1 MRIIAAMAG
10 EPTDEKSPLA
20 RAMQF
25 FRQAYEHQMR
35 GELDEAVR
43 LYTRSIEAY
52 PTAEGYTFR
61 GWVYS
66 FQGKIEEAI
75 AECKK
80 AIEVDPTFGNPYND
94 IGAYLVE
101 QDRLDEAI
109 PWLEKALVAPRYESY
124 CFPHVNLGRVYEKKR
139 MFRKALEHYQEALEE
154 NPKHLGAWQ
163 AVARLRAM
171 SN

>member
-1 MRIIAAMAG
+1 MDTEGDKGR
-10 EPTDEKSPLA
+10 LA
-20 RAMQF
+20 EAMQW
-25 FRQAYEHQMR
+25 FRMAYEHQMR
-35 GELDEAVR
+35 GELEEAVR
-43 LYTRSIEAY
+43 LYTQSIDAY

-66 FQGKIEEAI
+66 FQGRIDDAI

-101 QDRLDEAI
+101 QHRLDEAI

-124 CFPHVNLGRVYEKKR
+124 CFPHVNLGRVYEMKR
-139 MFRKALEHYQEALEE
+139 MFAKALKHYQEALDE
-154 NPKHLGAWQ
+154 NPKHLGALQ
-163 AVARLRAM
+163 AVARLKGM

>member
-1 MRIIAAMAG
+1 MGM
-10 EPTDEKSPLA
+10 EKQSDKERLA
-20 RAMQF
+20 EAMQW
-25 FRQAYEHQMR
+25 FRLAYQHQMR

-43 LYTRSIEAY
+43 LYTLSIDAY

-66 FQGKIEEAI
+66 FQGRMDDAI
-75 AECKK
+75 AECMK
-80 AIEVDPTFGNPYND
+80 AIEVDPTLGNPYND

-109 PWLEKALVAPRYESY
+109 PWLEKALIAPRYESY
-124 CFPHVNLGRVYEKKR
+124 CFPHVNLGRVYEMKR
-139 MFRKALEHYQEALEE
+139 MFQKALQHYQEALEE

-163 AVARLRAM
+163 AVARLKGM

>member
-1 MRIIAAMAG
+1 MGSAG
-10 EPTDEKSPLA
+10 DEKRLA
-20 RAMQF
+20 EAMEF
-25 FRQAYEHQMR
+25 FRRAYEHQMR

-43 LYTRSIEAY
+43 LYTRSIETY

-61 GWVYS
+61 GWTYS
-66 FQGKIEEAI
+66 FQGRIDDAI
-75 AECKK
+75 AECMK

-124 CFPHVNLGRVYEKKR
+124 CFPHVNLGRVYEMKK
-139 MFRKALEHYQEALEE
+139 MFRKALQHYQEALEE

-163 AVARLRAM
+163 AVARLSAM

>member
-1 MRIIAAMAG
+1 MEPGGDKKRLAEAM
-10 EPTDEKSPLA
+10 DY
-20 RAMQF
+20 
-25 FRQAYEHQMR
+25 FRRAYEHQMR
-35 GELDEAVR
+35 GELDEAVA
-43 LYTRSIEAY
+43 LYTQSIETY

-66 FQGKIEEAI
+66 FQGRIDDAI
-75 AECKK
+75 AECLK

-94 IGAYLVE
+94 IGAYMVE

-109 PWLEKALVAPRYESY
+109 PWLERALVAPRYESY

-139 MFRKALEHYQEALEE
+139 MFARALHHYHEALEE

-163 AVARLRAM
+163 SVARLRGM
-171 SN
+171 MN

>member
-1 MRIIAAMAG
+1 
-10 EPTDEKSPLA
+10 
-20 RAMQF
+20 MQF

-75 AECKK
+75 EECKK

-101 QDRLDEAI
+101 QERLDEAI

-139 MFRKALEHYQEALEE
+139 MFRKAMEHYREALEE
-154 NPKHLGAWQ
+154 NPKHLGARR
-163 AVARLRAM
+163 AVARLKAM